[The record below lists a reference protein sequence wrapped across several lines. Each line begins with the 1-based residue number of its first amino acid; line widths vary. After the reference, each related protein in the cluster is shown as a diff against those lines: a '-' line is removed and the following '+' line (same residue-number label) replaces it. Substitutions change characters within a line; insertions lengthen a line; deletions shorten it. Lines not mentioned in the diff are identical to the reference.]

1 MTESGL
7 QESVK
12 FIYSANAV
20 VHMMTGKAFLQV
32 VRAHLVDVSMIVS
45 GELDA
50 TLSLPSAA

>member
-7 QESVK
+7 QESVQ

-50 TLSLPSAA
+50 TLSLSSAA